1 MQRRNFAPCSV
12 DSHSMSA
19 TRRIGAAQPGCW
31 QAAVDAGGACCL
43 LLPGASLLLPGRRLV
58 APAATSS
65 THERPVCFRIG
76 GPIHGEPTEPRS
88 SCAV

>member
-1 MQRRNFAPCSV
+1 MY
-12 DSHSMSA
+12 
-19 TRRIGAAQPGCW
+19 RILIKGRSCLQGEAA
-31 QAAVDAGGACCL
+31 GACCCCLLAPPCLL
-43 LLPGASLLLPGRRLV
+43 LLPAAGRRLV